1 MRAWLDCEAAEGNVP
16 LRFAHDG
23 LLLMASTVRLGS
35 TRRSGDLKSE
45 RLQKPFLFFVRKGT
59 RRLVLSSE
67 LTFCSKTTAIEDRFG
82 AIVLK
87 KSASRLFP
95 EFSIKTNGYL
105 RYAFAVADRS
115 ISISVPPAWMYLM
128 SSILTGVVA
137 VLR

>member
-1 MRAWLDCEAAEGNVP
+1 M
-16 LRFAHDG
+16 
-23 LLLMASTVRLGS
+23 
-35 TRRSGDLKSE
+35 
-45 RLQKPFLFFVRKGT
+45 RLQSARVEDVAEAIAQLASGAGAPQACLFELGGPRVYSYTELVEEIARLLGAVRKGK
-59 RRLVLSSE
+59 LVLSSE
-67 LTFCSKTTAIEDRFG
+67 LAFCGKTSAIEDRFG

-115 ISISVPPAWMYLM
+115 ISISVPPAWMYSTSL
-128 SSILTGVVA
+128 ILGGLVA